1 LSINNTPSGL
11 SWESGGSVTPV
22 EGDHVVIEWVA
33 KRTTFGL
40 NQFGVH
46 YDNNGVRNYGGVG
59 TKDFVNSILTST
71 TTQWGNNDGFYG
83 GTVSIKNIILE
94 EVKQPLKLIGS
105 YDDRQSEYNITVDSV
120 IPTTVSFK
128 EDVRGWVSFKS
139 FIPENGLSCANDYYT
154 LKDGKLWQHHNPGI
168 HRNTFYG
175 QYTNSSFNALLN
187 SMPSSIKSYHTL
199 EYEGSKSRVE
209 GIKTVTVTGIQH
221 SNGPSEDG
229 KYFFFE
235 EEEMN
240 NLINDSNWVD
250 TTVTINQYRNNTL
263 VYSGNVRIFDN
274 SSVNSNSPTSLS
286 GGPTKGH
293 GRRNTGSEVGQWQVG
308 DIITTQQLHM
318 PGQTTISL
326 QIVDPLNSTP
336 QDGWFVSNIKT
347 DKKQGS
353 LLEFVEKEGKW
364 FNYIKGVPT
373 DYNSTDY
380 FPDDFDFA
388 SFDVQGLGIIES
400 SDTTTKTITITSGVN
415 ISLQIGDCI
424 YYNATTSAFGFTK
437 LDTSL
442 LVKLGIVTNISGD
455 TVTLDSIVG
464 TAATRLG
471 KYCIF
476 VKDQIVN
483 MSGLSGYYANA
494 KFENNSKDKAELFV
508 ISSEIS
514 ESSK

>member
-1 LSINNTPSGL
+1 
-11 SWESGGSVTPV
+11 
-22 EGDHVVIEWVA
+22 
-33 KRTTFGL
+33 
-40 NQFGVH
+40 
-46 YDNNGVRNYGGVG
+46 
-59 TKDFVNSILTST
+59 
-71 TTQWGNNDGFYG
+71 
-83 GTVSIKNIILE
+83 
-94 EVKQPLKLIGS
+94 
-105 YDDRQSEYNITVDSV
+105 
-120 IPTTVSFK
+120 
-128 EDVRGWVSFKS
+128 
-139 FIPENGLSCANDYYT
+139 
-154 LKDGKLWQHHNPGI
+154 LKDGKLWQHHNPGV

-209 GIKTVTVTGIQH
+209 GVKTVTVTGVQH
-221 SNGPSEDG
+221 SNLLSWDADG
-229 KYFFFE
+229 GIYFFFE

-250 TTVTINQYRNNTL
+250 KIVTINQYRNNML
-263 VYSGNVRIFDN
+263 VYSGDIRIWDN
-274 SSVNSNSPTSLS
+274 SGVNSNSPTSLS

-293 GRRNTGSEVGQWQVG
+293 GRKDDGTGVFSSSISSVADFMVG

-326 QIVDPLNSTP
+326 QIVDALNSTP

-388 SFDVQGLGIIES
+388 SFDVQGLGVVAS
-400 SDTTTKTITITSGVN
+400 SDTTTKTITITGGVN
-415 ISLQIGDCI
+415 VSLQIGDCI

-494 KFENNSKDKAELFV
+494 TFENNSKDKAELFV